1 MNWTQYCTLLMIKV
15 VLMVSLLQI
24 YTFFT
29 THCMLY
35 YNLRDTSMP
44 GSVKE
49 RDYLCVLRMDSE
61 LVDMGLIK
69 IIAPHLFYWSPNK
82 KFANIQ
88 VCTDDKLSR
97 SFLQIFSE
105 YTFKSSILLMNK
117 RSFSLVLY
125 QLSIENLIARCHF
138 L

>member
-1 MNWTQYCTLLMIKV
+1 
-15 VLMVSLLQI
+15 
-24 YTFFT
+24 
-29 THCMLY
+29 
-35 YNLRDTSMP
+35 MP

-88 VCTDDKLSR
+88 VCTDDNSHALSSR
-97 SFLQIFSE
+97 YSQ
-105 YTFKSSILLMNK
+105 SILL
-117 RSFSLVLY
+117 RAPY
-125 QLSIENLIARCHF
+125 Y
-138 L
+138 